1 MSYGIILNSQTFVNS
16 SAISSFTSAGEGD
29 LYIDENDAHYIGKT
43 NGTLRLIGKLNLISS
58 NDGSVSITENGN
70 NIDLSAVISNWLLSG
85 NSDAT
90 AANFIGTTN
99 DTKMEFRSNNTSI
112 LQLGRRQTLGLT
124 QNFPDYNDNDQPL
137 VLLNGDG
144 VTSAL
149 QFTASGASFY
159 KPMFFTTTNGS
170 FRLKGSSGITDFFEI
185 GSAGPSNDGR
195 LEFIIGD
202 DGFEPIVF
210 KRYDYRN
217 GQFHT
222 ELFRVQG
229 SNNTANALPRFG
241 INVNPQQIPVD
252 TDFDDASSSLN
263 AANSTLQVGGSV
275 SVAILR
281 TTGNLTLG
289 EQHHT
294 IIITGS
300 HNLTLPSANS
310 CTGRF
315 YIIKNSSNSTRTISS
330 YRDNQNNNQNT
341 IQSNSTYWLQSDGI
355 DWQQIN

>member
-1 MSYGIILNSQTFVNS
+1 MSYSLILSSQTLLNS
-16 SAISSFTSAGEGD
+16 SAIPSYTSAGEGD
-29 LYIDENDAHYIGKT
+29 LYLDENDAHYIGKR
-43 NGTLRLIGKLNLISS
+43 NGTLRLIGKVNLITSS
-58 NDGSVSITENGN
+58 DGSVSITENGN
-70 NIDLSAVISNWLLSG
+70 NINLSAATSNWLLSG
-85 NSDAT
+85 NSDAAT
-90 AANFIGTTN
+90 ANFIGTTN
-99 DTKMEFRSNNTSI
+99 DVKMELRSNNVSM

-124 QNFPDYNDNDQPL
+124 QNFPDYDDNNQPL
-137 VLLNGDG
+137 VLLNGNG
-144 VTSAL
+144 STSAL
-149 QFTASGASFY
+149 QFTAAGASFY
-159 KPMFFTTTNGS
+159 KPMFFTTANGS

-185 GSAGPSNDGR
+185 GSAGPNNDGR

-202 DGFEPIVF
+202 DGFEPIIF

-300 HNLTLPSANS
+300 HDLILPAANNS
-310 CTGRF
+310 TGRF
-315 YIIKNSSNSTRTISS
+315 YIIKNSSNSNRTISS

-341 IQSNSTYWLQSDGI
+341 IQSNSVCWLQSDGI